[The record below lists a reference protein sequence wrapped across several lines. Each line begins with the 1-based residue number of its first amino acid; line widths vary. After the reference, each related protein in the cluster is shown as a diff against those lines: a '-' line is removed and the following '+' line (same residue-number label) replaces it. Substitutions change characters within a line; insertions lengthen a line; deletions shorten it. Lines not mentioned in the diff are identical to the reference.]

1 MKKRAFFILG
11 VVALSAVSSAA
22 TIAVMRGMDR
32 NDGRNISYAA
42 ASAESDIFRQ
52 NPAVDVAFA
61 SSVVSTDYPDLTYA
75 AENAVKAVVNIEA
88 IQQAVETPSWS
99 SSDSRRADT
108 PTAVP
113 RCARRVRAARA

>member
-88 IQQAVETPSWS
+88 VETPSWS